1 MTDRTIPIF
10 YACDDAFVKYTI
22 VSLYSMMQNASKD
35 YHYRVYVLHTNI
47 SEEMQKKVLELK
59 NEHFQITF
67 ENVTEYLHSV
77 SEKLPIR
84 DYYSKTTYFR
94 LFIAQMFPQYDKAV
108 YIDSDTVVQGDISQ
122 MYLTDIGDN
131 YVGACHEQ
139 AMVQVDE
146 YGTYV
151 EKVLGVERQFY
162 FNAGVLL
169 INCDQFRKKK
179 VLERFTHML
188 GEYNFVVTQDED
200 YLNVICKDWVY
211 WLDQRWN
218 TEIFGNIPYP
228 IEQAYVLHYIMTS
241 KPWHYAD
248 CRHGDIF
255 WKYAVQTNVYEEIQA
270 VLEAYTDEQRK
281 QDHISCDK
289 LLQLAVTE
297 TNRED
302 NYLNRLNQTVR
313 AADRVAI
320 LEKIKQYEEAGRF
333 DEDVEEDPP
342 SPVLNPEDIDYLHKG
357 FIGNC
362 KRRIAFAAAYGFFN
376 KMEKNRD
383 IVVNRAEGLEHLAGV
398 EGAVITC
405 NHFNPMDSFI
415 MQRVFDDSKHPK
427 RLYRV
432 IREGNYTNFPG
443 FYGFLM
449 RNCNTLPL
457 SSNLQTMKKFLTAV
471 RQVLSEGNCILIY
484 PEQSMWWNYRKPKP
498 MKSGAFDMAV
508 KNNVPVVPCFIT
520 MRDTDKLGADGFP
533 VQEHTPH
540 LGAPI
545 WPDLSLPKPVAKEKL
560 RQQTEQFCCQVYE
573 KAYGVPMDL
582 SVHYPKK

>member
-1 MTDRTIPIF
+1 MNTIPIF
-10 YACDDAFVKYTI
+10 YACDDNFVKYTI
-22 VSLYSMMQNASKD
+22 VSLHSMMQNASKD
-35 YHYRVYVLHTNI
+35 HNYHVYVLHTNI
-47 SEEMQKKVLELK
+47 SAEMQKKVLKLA
-59 NEHFQITF
+59 NDRFTISF
-67 ENVTEYLHSV
+67 ENVTSYLDSI
-77 SEKLPIR
+77 SDRLPIR

-94 LFIAQMFPQYDKAV
+94 LFIAEMFPQYSKVV

-122 MYLTDIGDN
+122 MYLTDIGDA

-146 YGTYV
+146 YGTYA
-151 EKVLGVERQFY
+151 EKVVGVDRNFF

-169 INCDQFRKKK
+169 INCKQFRAHH
-179 VLERFTHML
+179 VLDKFTHLL
-188 GEYNFVVTQDED
+188 GEYTFVVTQDED
-200 YLNVICKDWVY
+200 YLNLICKDWVY

-228 IEQAYVLHYIMTS
+228 IQEAKVLHYIMTS

-255 WKYAVQTNVYEEIQA
+255 WKYAAQTEVYPEIQA
-270 VLEAYTDEQRK
+270 VLENYTDAMRTRDQ
-281 QDHISCDK
+281 QSCDN
-289 LLQLAVTE
+289 LLKLAVKE

-302 NYLNRLNQTVR
+302 NYQNRLNQSVR
-313 AADRVAI
+313 SADRVEI
-320 LEKIKQYEEAGRF
+320 LERIAHKEATGRF
-333 DEDVEEDPP
+333 DEDVEDDPP
-342 SPVLNPEDIDYLHKG
+342 SPVLKPENINYLKKG
-357 FIGNC
+357 IVGNI
-362 KRRIAFAAAYGFFN
+362 KRKIAFAAAYRFFD
-376 KMEKNRD
+376 KLERNRD
-383 IVVNRAEGLEHLAGV
+383 IVVNKAEGLEHLAGV
-398 EGAVITC
+398 KGAVITC
-405 NHFNPMDSFI
+405 NHFHPMDSFI

-471 RQVLSEGNCILIY
+471 KQVLAEGNCLLIY

-533 VQEHTPH
+533 VQEYTPH
-540 LGAPI
+540 LGEPI
-545 WPDLSLPKPVAKEKL
+545 WPDESLPKSVAKEKL
-560 RQQTEQFCCQVYE
+560 KQQNEEFCNKIYEQEYGQRP
-573 KAYGVPMDL
+573 AYHHAV
-582 SVHYPKK
+582 